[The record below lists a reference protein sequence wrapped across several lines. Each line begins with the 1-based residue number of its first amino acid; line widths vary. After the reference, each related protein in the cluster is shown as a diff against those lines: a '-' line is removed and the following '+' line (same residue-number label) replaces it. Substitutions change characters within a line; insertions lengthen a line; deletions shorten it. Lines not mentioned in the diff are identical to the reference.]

1 MSPKQFEAAG
11 AAFNR
16 KEEQNASTKEIN
28 LHCEAID
35 EQTARYTTGPPIEI
49 DEATNKRLFWKINRR
64 ILAIQLVTYFCQSL
78 DKGTLNFASIMGI
91 KKDAHLVGQQYQW
104 LGTILY
110 IGILCGEYPQ
120 NFLLQKLPLA
130 KMLSV
135 NVFIWGAVVA
145 CSAAST
151 NFASLMTVRF
161 LLGFFESCVQPAMML
176 LTSMWYTREEQSL
189 LNSLWYCMSGV
200 QLMVGGL
207 LAFGVSHFTNGTIKN
222 WQLLFLIL
230 GLATCVWAFCIAWFL
245 PDSPMSAKCYSEEE
259 KRLII
264 ERVRHNETGIK
275 NKKYKKYQ
283 VVETFKD
290 PFVWCCVML
299 ITVANLVIGG
309 LGVFSNLIIR
319 EFGFSLLQTQLL
331 NIAQGAWLIIVMIG
345 SAQACQKSG
354 QSCFMMVLW
363 TIPAIAGTIVILIVK
378 PNPTNSGGM
387 LIAFYCTQFFCAQGN
402 MIISLITRNIAGQT
416 KKGTTMTLVFIGW
429 SVGNLIAPQIF
440 QEKDAPR
447 YLPGFLVHIVVY
459 GVYIGL
465 VVLTRVVLMAKNRRK
480 DAVVSDISHELAF
493 QDLTDI
499 ENPNFRYVY

>member
-1 MSPKQFEAAG
+1 MVDGETLK
-11 AAFNR
+11 
-16 KEEQNASTKEIN
+16 
-28 LHCEAID
+28 
-35 EQTARYTTGPPIEI
+35 YTTGPPVEI
-49 DEATNKRLFWKINRR
+49 DKATNRRLFWKINRR
-64 ILAIQLVTYFCQSL
+64 ILVIQLVTYFCQSL

-91 KKDAHLVGQQYQW
+91 KKDAHLVGQEYQW

-110 IGILCGEYPQ
+110 IGILCGEWPQ
-120 NFLLQKLPLA
+120 NYLLQRLPLA

-145 CSAAST
+145 CSAACS
-151 NFASLMTVRF
+151 NFASLMAVRF
-161 LLGFFESCVQPAMML
+161 LLGFFESCIQPAMML

-207 LAFGVSHFTNGTIKN
+207 LAFGVSHFTDGPIKN
-222 WQLLFLIL
+222 WQLLFLVL
-230 GLATCVWAFCIAWFL
+230 GLATCVWSFAIGYLL
-245 PDSPMSAKCYSEEE
+245 PDSPMAAKCYSEDE
-259 KRLII
+259 KRLFI

-275 NKKYKKYQ
+275 NKEYKKYQ
-283 VVETFKD
+283 VKEAFTD
-290 PFVWCCVML
+290 PFVWCCVAL
-299 ITVANLVIGG
+299 ITVANLIIGG

-319 EFGFSLLQTQLL
+319 QFGFSLLQTQLL

-345 SAQACQKSG
+345 SAQACQHSG
-354 QSCFMMVLW
+354 QNCLMMILW
-363 TIPAIAGTIVILIVK
+363 TLPAIAGTIVILIVK
-378 PNPTNSGGM
+378 PNPKNSGGM

-416 KKGTTMTLVFIGW
+416 KKGMTMTLVFIGW

-447 YLPGFLVHIVVY
+447 YLPGFLVHIGIY

-465 VVLTRVVLMAKNRRK
+465 VIATRFVLMARNRRK
-480 DAVVSDISHELAF
+480 ESVVSEISHELAF
-493 QDLTDI
+493 EDLTDT

>member
-1 MSPKQFEAAG
+1 MASPKELEAA
-11 AAFNR
+11 
-16 KEEQNASTKEIN
+16 ASDHQEANGLSEKAIEHVGEGDEHTN
-28 LHCEAID
+28 L
-35 EQTARYTTGPPIEI
+35 YVTGPAVEI
-49 DEATNKRLFWKINRR
+49 DAPTNKRLFWKINRR
-64 ILAIQLVTYFCQSL
+64 ILVIQLITYFCQSL

-91 KKDAHLVGQQYQW
+91 KDDAKLVGQEYQW

-110 IGILCGEYPQ
+110 IGILAGEYPQ

-135 NVFIWGAVVA
+135 NVFIWGVVVS

-151 NFASLMTVRF
+151 NFASLMAVRF

-207 LAFGVSHFTNGTIKN
+207 LAFGVSHYTDGVIKN
-222 WQLLFLIL
+222 WQLLFLVL
-230 GLATCVWAFCIAWFL
+230 GVVTCVWSVCIGIFL
-245 PDSPMSAKCYSEEE
+245 PDSPMSAKCFSEED
-259 KRLII
+259 KKLMI
-264 ERVRHNETGIK
+264 ERVRHNETGIQ

-283 VVETFKD
+283 VIEALTD
-290 PFVWCCVML
+290 PFVWCCVLL
-299 ITVANLVIGG
+299 ITVANLIIGG
-309 LGVFSNLIIR
+309 LGVFSNLIIK

-345 SAQACQKSG
+345 SAQASQKSG
-354 QSCFMMVLW
+354 QTCFMMLIWSV
-363 TIPAIAGTIVILIVK
+363 PAMVGTIVILVVK
-378 PNPTNSGGM
+378 PTAGNAGGM

-416 KKGTTMTLVFIGW
+416 KKGFVMTMVFVGW

-440 QEKDAPR
+440 REKDAPR
-447 YLPGFLVHIVVY
+447 YLPGFLAHIVIY
-459 GVYIGL
+459 GVYLGL
-465 VVLTRVVLMAKNRRK
+465 VVLTRIVLMARNRRK
-480 DAVVSDISHELAF
+480 ENQVSEVTHELAF
-493 QDLTDI
+493 QDLTDT

>member
-1 MSPKQFEAAG
+1 MSSPKEFEAAPL
-11 AAFNR
+11 ADH
-16 KEEQNASTKEIN
+16 KEVNGSSVQTTKDM
-28 LHCEAID
+28 D
-35 EQTARYTTGPPIEI
+35 EHEKKDPYATGTGIEI
-49 DEATNKRLFWKINRR
+49 DAATNKRLFWKINRR
-64 ILAIQLVTYFCQSL
+64 ILVIQLVTYFCQSL

-91 KKDAHLVGQQYQW
+91 KDDAKLVGQEYQW

-110 IGILCGEYPQ
+110 IGILVGEYPQ

-135 NVFIWGAVVA
+135 NVFIWGLVVS

-151 NFASLMTVRF
+151 NFASLMAVRF

-207 LAFGVSHFTNGTIKN
+207 LAFGVSHYTDGPIKN
-222 WQLLFLIL
+222 WQLLFLVL
-230 GLATCVWAFCIAWFL
+230 GVVTCVWAVFIGIFL
-245 PDSPMSAKCYSEEE
+245 PDSPLTAKCYSEEE
-259 KRLII
+259 KRLMI
-264 ERVRHNETGIK
+264 ERVRHNETGIQ
-275 NKKYKKYQ
+275 NKEYKKYQ
-283 VVETFKD
+283 VVEALTD

-309 LGVFSNLIIR
+309 LGVFSNLIIQQ
-319 EFGFSLLQTQLL
+319 FGFSLLQTQLL
-331 NIAQGAWLIIVMIG
+331 NIAQGAWLIVAMIG
-345 SAQACQKSG
+345 SAQASQRSG
-354 QSCFMMVLW
+354 QTCLMMVLW
-363 TIPAIAGTIVILIVK
+363 TIPAIVGTVVILVVT
-378 PNPTNSGGM
+378 PNSSNAGGM

-416 KKGTTMTLVFIGW
+416 KKGITMTMVFIGW

-447 YLPGFLVHIVVY
+447 YLPGFLVHVVVY
-459 GVYIGL
+459 AVYLGL
-465 VVLTRVVLMAKNRRK
+465 VILTRIVLMAKNRRK
-480 DAVVSDISHELAF
+480 VAAVAEITHDLAF
-493 QDLTDI
+493 QDLTDT

>member
-1 MSPKQFEAAG
+1 MSSSAKLEAAVSHDHKEVDG
-11 AAFNR
+11 ALEKVADHLG
-16 KEEQNASTKEIN
+16 QGDDQMNA
-28 LHCEAID
+28 
-35 EQTARYTTGPPIEI
+35 YVTGPAVEM
-49 DEATNKRLFWKINRR
+49 DAATSKRLFWKINRR
-64 ILAIQLVTYFCQSL
+64 ILAIQLVTYFCQAL

-91 KKDAHLVGQQYQW
+91 KEDAKLVGQEYQW

-110 IGILCGEYPQ
+110 IGILVGEYPQ

-176 LTSMWYTREEQSL
+176 ITTMWYTREEQSL

-207 LAFGVSHFTNGTIKN
+207 VAFGVSHFTDGPINN
-222 WQLLFLIL
+222 WQLLFLVL
-230 GLATCVWAFCIAWFL
+230 GIVTCVWSVCIGIFL
-245 PDSPMSAKCYSEEE
+245 PDSPMSAKCYSEDE
-259 KRLII
+259 KRLMI
-264 ERVRHNETGIK
+264 ERVRHNETGIR
-275 NKKYKKYQ
+275 NKKYKMYQ
-283 VVETFKD
+283 VREALTD
-290 PFVWCCVML
+290 LSVWCYVLL
-299 ITVANLVIGG
+299 ITVANLIIGG

-331 NIAQGAWLIIVMIG
+331 NIAQGAWLIVAMIG
-345 SAQACQKSG
+345 SAQASQKSG
-354 QSCFMMVLW
+354 QTCLMMIIW
-363 TIPAIAGTIVILIVK
+363 TVPAIVGTVVILVVK
-378 PNPTNSGGM
+378 PNSSNAGGM

-402 MIISLITRNIAGQT
+402 MIISIITRNVAGQT
-416 KKGTTMTLVFIGW
+416 KKGITMTMVFIGW

-447 YLPGFLVHIVVY
+447 YLPGFLVHIVIY
-459 GVYIGL
+459 GVYLCL
-465 VVLTRVVLMAKNRRK
+465 VVFTRIVLMRRNRHKAR
-480 DAVVSDISHELAF
+480 VTSEVSHELAF
-493 QDLTDI
+493 EDLTDK

>member
-1 MSPKQFEAAG
+1 MSSKELDAGPAAILVETHDADLKEAAL
-11 AAFNR
+11 R
-16 KEEQNASTKEIN
+16 SEV
-28 LHCEAID
+28 ID

-49 DEATNKRLFWKINRR
+49 DAATNKRLFWKINRR

-91 KKDAHLVGQQYQW
+91 KKDAKLVGQEYQW

-110 IGILCGEYPQ
+110 VGILCGEYPM

-135 NVFIWGAVVA
+135 NVFIWGVVVA
-145 CSAAST
+145 CTAAST
-151 NFASLMTVRF
+151 RFPALMTVRF

-207 LAFGVSHFTNGTIKN
+207 LAFGVSHFTNGPIKN
-222 WQLLFLIL
+222 WQLLFLVL
-230 GLATCVWAFCIAWFL
+230 GLVTCVWSFFIAWLL
-245 PDSPMSAKCYSEEE
+245 PDNPMTAKCYSEDE
-259 KRLII
+259 KRLMI
-264 ERVRHNETGIK
+264 ERVRHNETGIQ
-275 NKKYKKYQ
+275 NRKYKKYQ
-283 VVETFKD
+283 LVEALKD
-290 PFVWCCVML
+290 PFVWCCILL
-299 ITVANLVIGG
+299 ITVANLIIGG
-309 LGVFSNLIIR
+309 LGVFSNLIIQQ
-319 EFGFSLLQTQLL
+319 FGFSLLQTQLL

-354 QSCFMMVLW
+354 QTCLMMIIW
-363 TIPAIAGTIVILIVK
+363 SIPAMVGTIVILIVK
-378 PNPTNSGGM
+378 PNPSNSGGM

-416 KKGTTMTLVFIGW
+416 KKGATMTFVFIGW

-447 YLPGFLVHIVVY
+447 YLPGFLVHVVIY
-459 GVYIGL
+459 GVYVAL
-465 VVLTRVVLMAKNRRK
+465 VVLTRVVLMARNRRK
-480 DAVVSDISHELAF
+480 DAEVSEVSHDLAF
-493 QDLTDI
+493 QDLTDT

>member
-1 MSPKQFEAAG
+1 MSTPKETEAAVSHDHQEVNDKLG
-11 AAFNR
+11 KAVD
-16 KEEQNASTKEIN
+16 N
-28 LHCEAID
+28 LGQGDELVNQYAI
-35 EQTARYTTGPPIEI
+35 GPAVEI
-49 DEATNKRLFWKINRR
+49 DATTNKRLFWKINRR
-64 ILAIQLVTYFCQSL
+64 ILAIQLITYFCQSL

-91 KKDAHLVGQQYQW
+91 KEDANLHGQEYQW

-110 IGILCGEYPQ
+110 IGILAGEYPQ

-145 CSAAST
+145 CSAIST
-151 NFASLMTVRF
+151 NFASLMAVRF

-207 LAFGVSHFTNGTIKN
+207 LAFGVSHFTNGPIKN

-230 GLATCVWAFCIAWFL
+230 GLVTCVWSFCIGIFL
-245 PDSPMSAKCYSEEE
+245 PDSPMSAKCFSEED
-259 KRLII
+259 KRLMI
-264 ERVRHNETGIK
+264 ERVRHNETGVQ

-283 VVETFKD
+283 IVEALTD
-290 PFVWCCVML
+290 VSVWCYVLL
-299 ITVANLVIGG
+299 ITVANLIIGG
-309 LGVFSNLIIR
+309 LGVFSNLIIK

-331 NIAQGAWLIIVMIG
+331 NIAQGAWLIVVMIG
-345 SAQACQKSG
+345 SAQASQKSG
-354 QSCFMMVLW
+354 QTCLMMILW
-363 TIPAIAGTIVILIVK
+363 TVPAMVGTIVILVIK
-378 PNPTNSGGM
+378 PTASNAGGM

-402 MIISLITRNIAGQT
+402 MIISLITRNVAGQT
-416 KKGTTMTLVFIGW
+416 KGITMTIVFIGW

-447 YLPGFLVHIVVY
+447 YLPGFLVHIVIY
-459 GVYIGL
+459 GVYMGL
-465 VVLTRVVLMAKNRRK
+465 VILTRIVLMARNRSK
-480 DAVVSDISHELAF
+480 AQLVSEVSHDLAF
-493 QDLTDI
+493 QDLTDR